1 MTSRAHFNTKTL
13 KRQAP
18 PDKLRKAA
26 VLKFVTE
33 RGTDMNI
40 QMMEGLLGA
49 SSNIKL
55 SGTPM
60 SVYRQAGAEGDTEK
74 MKRALGYTGECT
86 EKAVKYQEELDKGM
100 KAEAK
105 AEKEKAE
112 LEQEAAIEKRREE
125 RKRAEEGTESGRPQE
140 TDSVQISEAAK
151 AALKNNTPV
160 EAPES
165 IDSEPITYTPA
176 GEIAA
181 APVETEPTVSFT
193 A

>member
-1 MTSRAHFNTKTL
+1 
-13 KRQAP
+13 
-18 PDKLRKAA
+18 
-26 VLKFVTE
+26 
-33 RGTDMNI
+33 MNV

-60 SVYRQAGAEGDTEK
+60 SVYRQASAEGDTEK
-74 MKRALGYTGECT
+74 MKRALGYTGECA
-86 EKAVKYQEELDKGM
+86 EKAVKYQEKLDEGM

-105 AEKEKAE
+105 AEREQAK

-125 RKRAEEGTESGRPQE
+125 RKQAEEGTEPSRLQE
-140 TDSVQISEAAK
+140 TDLVQISEAAK
-151 AALKNNTPV
+151 AALKNNKPV
-160 EAPES
+160 EAA
-165 IDSEPITYTPA
+165 EPIDREPVTYTPA

-181 APVETEPTVSFT
+181 TPAETEPTVSFT